1 MPSRV
6 GRASLAAI
14 PGSAPAPRHDHG
26 TRLPGIGGR
35 FVNGLVT
42 EALGHGWRDAELAGL
57 VAAAEERSSLW
68 LITPAP
74 RPWAT
79 PEVRAWSAGQF
90 ISCDDDIR
98 SLVLT
103 AGAARGHHVC
113 VAGASGRGRR
123 AASISARLEAAGA
136 QVGRIDAGVAE
147 TLGVAWTVEMMIAPL
162 LTSDALRSLRDALVG
177 APRCGWCGVPVL
189 GSRCRRCSGE
199 TA

>member
-113 VAGASGRGRR
+113 VAGHRAAGGGPHPSPPGSRPPARRWGGSMPASPRRSALRGR
-123 AASISARLEAAGA
+123 
-136 QVGRIDAGVAE
+136 
-147 TLGVAWTVEMMIAPL
+147 
-162 LTSDALRSLRDALVG
+162 
-177 APRCGWCGVPVL
+177 
-189 GSRCRRCSGE
+189 SR
-199 TA
+199 